1 MAEFSW
7 EASYSLKMDTMDRQH
22 QRILTLLG
30 KINEAL
36 ANNNDEIMLEGLLV
50 RLETF
55 SKVHFFDEER
65 LMESRYFPSTSEHKR
80 LHDKFVEE
88 ISKLRSE
95 GDGSRNIQAL
105 RIINEWF
112 INHIL
117 TEDMRYSEFFL
128 NR

>member
-1 MAEFSW
+1 MAFTW

-30 KINEAL
+30 RINEAL
-36 ANNNDEIMLEGLLV
+36 ADKNAGIMLEELLV
-50 RLETF
+50 KLENF

-65 LMESRYFPSTSEHKR
+65 LMESRDFPSTSEHKR

-88 ISKLRSE
+88 INKLRSE
-95 GDGSRNIQAL
+95 SDDSRNTQTLQA
-105 RIINEWF
+105 ISEWF

-128 NR
+128 NRQ

>member
-1 MAEFSW
+1 MAGFSW
-7 EASYSLKMDTMDRQH
+7 EASYSLKMDIMDRQH
-22 QRILTLLG
+22 KRILTLLG

-36 ANNNDEIMLEGLLV
+36 ADKNAGIILEELLV
-50 RLETF
+50 RLENF

-65 LMESRYFPSTSEHKR
+65 LMESRDFPSTSEHKR

-88 ISKLRSE
+88 INKFRSE